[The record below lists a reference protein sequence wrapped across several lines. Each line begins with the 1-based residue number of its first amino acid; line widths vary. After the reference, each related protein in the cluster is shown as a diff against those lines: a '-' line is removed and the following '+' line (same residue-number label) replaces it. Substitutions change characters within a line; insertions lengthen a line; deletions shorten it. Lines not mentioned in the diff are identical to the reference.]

1 MLTFKT
7 IKFNMVHS
15 NLYILII
22 SLMILYSEKKC
33 DLDQEE

>member
-1 MLTFKT
+1 MLTFK
-7 IKFNMVHS
+7 IIQFNMVPS

-22 SLMILYSEKKC
+22 SLMILYFEKKC